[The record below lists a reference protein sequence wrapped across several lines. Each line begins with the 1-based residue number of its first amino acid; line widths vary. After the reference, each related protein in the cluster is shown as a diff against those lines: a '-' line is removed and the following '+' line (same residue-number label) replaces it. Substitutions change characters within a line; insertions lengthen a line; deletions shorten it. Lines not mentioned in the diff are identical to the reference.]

1 MNDKT
6 VKKETY
12 AVHAGMKPQENHGI
26 PNIPVYHTSTIMKN
40 TLDDYRN
47 RRGTYDYGRIGTP
60 TSEAVELSVAG
71 LYGSEDAVAV
81 PSGLAAITTGV
92 LAVVKSGDEVLF
104 PDSLYGSGR
113 RFAEVIL
120 PQIGVTPQF
129 YNPVADAESVAG
141 LITSK
146 TSLLYIE
153 TPGSLTF
160 EMQDTVG
167 LVALAKEKGLLTAC
181 DNTWGTPFYFN
192 AVKHG
197 IDVIIE
203 AGTKY
208 ISGHSDVS
216 IGFVASSGEIAKRIR
231 EYAKNIGLCV
241 APDDHYLTMRGLRTM
256 GLRLRQSENNGLAL
270 AKWLEQQPEVATM
283 LHPALESHPQ
293 HAWWKRD
300 FTGACGLFGFV
311 IDKNVPDKAVDAMA
325 DGLEFFGI
333 GASWG
338 GHESLISEGHL
349 KRSVTS
355 LPQGRLMRI
364 YAGLEDTDDLLADLA
379 AGFERMRNST

>member
-1 MNDKT
+1 
-6 VKKETY
+6 
-12 AVHAGMKPQENHGI
+12 MKPHENHGI
-26 PNIPVYHTSTIMKN
+26 PNVPVYHTSTIMKA
-40 TLDDYRN
+40 TLDDYRQ
-47 RRGTYDYGRIGTP
+47 RRGKYDYGRLGTP
-60 TSEAVELSVAG
+60 TSDAVESSVAG
-71 LYGSEDAVAV
+71 LYGSDDAVAV

-92 LAVVKSGDEVLF
+92 LAVVKSGERVLF

-113 RFAEVIL
+113 RFAEVVL
-120 PQIGVTPQF
+120 PQIGVEPHF
-129 YNPVADAESVAG
+129 YDPLADVSAIAAM
-141 LITSK
+141 ITDN

-160 EMQDTVG
+160 EMQDTTA
-167 LVALAKEKGLLTAC
+167 LVALAKQHGLLTAC

-192 AVKHG
+192 AVGHG

-216 IGFVASSGEIAKRIR
+216 IGFVASSGETARRIR
-231 EYAKNIGLCV
+231 QYTVNIGLCV
-241 APDDHYLTMRGLRTM
+241 APDDHYLALRGMRTM
-256 GLRLRQSENNGLAL
+256 ALRLRQSEANGLAL
-270 AKWLEQQPEVATM
+270 ARWIEQQPEVTAM
-283 LHPALESHPQ
+283 LHPGLESHPQ
-293 HAWWKRD
+293 HGWWKRD
-300 FTGACGLFGFV
+300 FTGASGLFGFV
-311 IDKNVPDKAVDAMA
+311 LDKDIPDAAVDVMA
-325 DGLEFFGI
+325 NDLCFFGI

-355 LPQGRLMRI
+355 LPDGRLMRI

-379 AGFERMRNST
+379 AGFERMRKAR

>member
-1 MNDKT
+1 MNTKA
-6 VKKETY
+6 VKKGSY
-12 AVHAGMKPQENHGI
+12 AVHAGMTPAKNHGI
-26 PNIPVYHTSTIMKN
+26 PNIPVYHTSTIMKE

-47 RRGTYDYGRIGTP
+47 RRGKYDYGRIGTP
-60 TSEAVELSVAG
+60 TSEAVEMSVAG
-71 LYGSEDAVAV
+71 LYGTDDAVAV

-92 LAVVKSGDEVLF
+92 LAVVKNGDNVLF

-120 PQIGVTPQF
+120 PQIGVTPLF
-129 YNPVADAESVAG
+129 YDPVADAESISR
-141 LITSK
+141 LITEK

-160 EMQDTVG
+160 EMQDTTA
-167 LVALAKEKGLLTAC
+167 LVALAKEKGILTAC
-181 DNTWGTPFYFN
+181 DNTWGTAFYFN
-192 AVKHG
+192 AVEHG
-197 IDVIIE
+197 IDIIIE

-216 IGFVASSGEIAKRIR
+216 IGFVASSGETSKHIR
-231 EYAKNIGLCV
+231 EYTKNIGLCV
-241 APDDHYLTMRGLRTM
+241 APDDHYLALRGLRTM
-256 GLRLRQSENNGLAL
+256 AIRLRQSEANGLAL
-270 AKWLEQQPEVATM
+270 AEWLEQQPEVTTM

-293 HAWWKRD
+293 HALWKRD

-311 IDKNVPDKAVDAMA
+311 IDKDIPDAAVDAMA
-325 DGLEFFGI
+325 DGLELFGI

-355 LPQGRLMRI
+355 LPPGRLMRI

-379 AGFERMRNST
+379 AGFVRMRNAK